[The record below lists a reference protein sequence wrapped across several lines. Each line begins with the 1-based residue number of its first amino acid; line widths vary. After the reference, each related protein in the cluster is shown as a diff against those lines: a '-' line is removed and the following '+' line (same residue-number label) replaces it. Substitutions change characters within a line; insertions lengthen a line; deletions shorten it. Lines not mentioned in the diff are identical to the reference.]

1 MRRRQSGFTIAEVL
15 VVTTILAVLLGFS
28 ANALSRAGQGAALG
42 GSVRVTHAAL
52 TRAKQLA
59 RADRAL
65 SSVVCMPGDP
75 ATGAPGSLQV
85 RLSRRAATLNF
96 DAADNGR
103 TPMGDAREALLAGA
117 VLVDGGTVRKAAKL
131 AGGGRILGPALSSA
145 PTFDPSAGF
154 IFEADLMPSGPGQ
167 IVRLG
172 SGADAYAFALLLEQ
186 DLSLTAEIMVRL
198 ADRPGDEPVVRRA
211 KTAAGVV
218 ESDAWNRVGVAY
230 DGVALVVT
238 AHGVVEAETLVAGEA
253 SSAPDYTFMIGGGV
267 AGLVDG
273 VRYVTVGIGEP
284 FSLERGVAFDIKTP
298 LTIRFDEEG
307 RLDRRLH
314 GEPVRLR
321 LVQEERIEEV
331 AVDLAGVIR

>member
-1 MRRRQSGFTIAEVL
+1 
-15 VVTTILAVLLGFS
+15 
-28 ANALSRAGQGAALG
+28 
-42 GSVRVTHAAL
+42 
-52 TRAKQLA
+52 
-59 RADRAL
+59 
-65 SSVVCMPGDP
+65 
-75 ATGAPGSLQV
+75 
-85 RLSRRAATLNF
+85 LNF